1 MSSLVELK
9 NLVKHFPVKSN
20 VFFRGK
26 QQVVHAVQNVSFEI
40 NKGET
45 LGLVG
50 ESGCGKTTIGRLM
63 VRLLQPTNGNI
74 LFDGED
80 IFSLKD
86 HRSKGLTRK
95 IQMIFQE
102 TRESL
107 NPRKDIRQIL
117 SKPMLTHSLIT
128 PEEVDERVCE
138 LLDSVNLC
146 PPERFLGRFPHEL
159 SGGQANRVAT
169 ARAISLNPEL
179 IVADEP
185 VSSLDVSVRSQI
197 LQLMGDLQK
206 KLDLTLLFISHDLAV
221 VRFLSKR
228 VAVMYL
234 GRIVAVAD
242 VDELFENPIHP
253 YTRALISATPIPNP
267 KKSRERDV
275 IVLKGEVPSP
285 IDPPPGCAFHPRCS
299 YAIPVC
305 SEKVPHLDKING
317 RSVACHVFPK
327 R

>member
-1 MSSLVELK
+1 MTSLVEIK

-20 VFFRGK
+20 VFFDK
-26 QQVVHAVQNVSFEI
+26 EHKVVHAVQNVSFDI
-40 NKGET
+40 KRGET

-50 ESGCGKTTIGRLM
+50 ESGCGKSTIGRLM
-63 VRLLQPTNGNI
+63 VRLLNPTNGSI
-74 LFDGED
+74 SFDGED

-86 HRSKGLTRK
+86 HRSKGLARK
-95 IQMIFQE
+95 MQMIFQE

-117 SKPMLTHSLIT
+117 SKPLYTHDLVTADELDDKLI
-128 PEEVDERVCE
+128 E
-138 LLDSVNLC
+138 LLDSVNLN
-146 PPERFLGRFPHEL
+146 PPDRFLRAYPHEL
-159 SGGQANRVAT
+159 SGGQANRVAI
-169 ARAISLNPEL
+169 ARAISLKPDL
-179 IVADEP
+179 IIADEP

-197 LQLMGDLQK
+197 LQLMEDIQK
-206 KLDLTLLFISHDLAV
+206 RLNLTLLFISHDLAV

-242 VDELFENPIHP
+242 VHDLFDDPVHP
-253 YTRALISATPIPNP
+253 YTKALISATPVPDP
-267 KKSRERDV
+267 KKSRGRDV

-285 IDPPPGCAFHPRCS
+285 IDPPPGCAFHPRCE

-305 SEKVPHLDKING
+305 SEEVPHLKEVDG
-317 RSVACHVFPK
+317 RLVACHVFPK
-327 R
+327 K